1 MITTEEPSLWAQEEK
16 EAIQQLFKKEDFKD
30 RNFGRF
36 ISDPKLSLD
45 CLSWENFLTHF
56 KTRNAFKKHFR
67 DSVSDYGSFVT
78 DISFKWNF
86 GEQEKQQPHAL
97 KTHNKLS
104 EALYPFATVSLGKAK
119 LNAAE
124 DTATGAIRRL
134 KDVLILRAS
143 INGANVDFLYY
154 PPAEKSY
161 NEHSI
166 ELSELDE
173 KALEIINVD
182 ANDLL
187 KLKNLLDTVYQFV
200 LHSYVFKTLKIQTSN
215 IRTVFSEFIF
225 EQLVKSKKDFVN
237 DYRGQT
243 KWKRIVGDEE
253 LAAGLALVDNFSFK
267 IQKNYFSFSA

>member
-30 RNFGRF
+30 KNFGRF

-45 CLSWENFLTHF
+45 QMSWEQFLSHF
-56 KTRNAFKKHFR
+56 KTRHSFKKHFR
-67 DSVSDYGSFVT
+67 DAVCEYGAFVSDVSFR
-78 DISFKWNF
+78 WNF
-86 GEQEKQQPHAL
+86 GEQEKLANHVL
-97 KTHNKLS
+97 KTHSKLS
-104 EALYPFATVSLGKAK
+104 EALYPFATVSMGKAK

-124 DTATGAIRRL
+124 DTATGFIRRL

-143 INGANVDFLYY
+143 INGANVDFLYH

-173 KALEIINVD
+173 KSLEVINVD
-182 ANDLL
+182 AKDLL
-187 KLKNLLDTVYQFV
+187 KLKKLLDTIYQFV
-200 LHSYVFKTLKIQTSN
+200 LHPYVFKTLKIPTAN
-215 IRTVFSEFIF
+215 IRSVFSEFVFDEI
-225 EQLVKSKKDFVN
+225 VKSKRDFVN

-243 KWKRIVGDEE
+243 KWNRIAGDEE
-253 LAAGLALVDNFSFK
+253 LAAGLALVDNFSFEIK
-267 IQKNYFSFSA
+267 KNYFSFSA